1 MLPIQ
6 LRSQPVRSAKRVVV
20 SAVAVLLCRQ
30 HRAFVLVTAACS
42 EAQGPWVTV
51 VLTTMATRTYL
62 HALTIT
68 VLHAVPIIR
77 FPLVPIIRAALT
89 RALRSVVAFIPV
101 ADSQAVIPEE
111 ASLEVA
117 EASLP
122 VVRSVD
128 VDKL

>member
-20 SAVAVLLCRQ
+20 SAVAALLCRQ
-30 HRAFVLVTAACS
+30 HRAFVLVTVACS
-42 EAQGPWVTV
+42 EAQGPWVAV

-68 VLHAVPIIR
+68 VLHAVPIIK

-89 RALRSVVAFIPV
+89 RALLSVVAFIPV

-111 ASLEVA
+111 ASL
-117 EASLP
+117 P

>member
-20 SAVAVLLCRQ
+20 SAVVALLFRQ
-30 HRAFVLVTAACS
+30 HRAFVSVTAICS
-42 EAQGPWVTV
+42 DAQGPWGAV
-51 VLTTMATRTYL
+51 VHTTKSITKNL
-62 HALTIT
+62 HAIKKKDPS
-68 VLHAVPIIR
+68 AVTK
-77 FPLVPIIRAALT
+77 IRAALT

-117 EASLP
+117 EASLL
-122 VVRSVD
+122 VVRSAD

>member
-20 SAVAVLLCRQ
+20 SVVAALLCRQ
-30 HRAFVLVTAACS
+30 RRAFVSVTAICS
-42 EAQGPWVTV
+42 EAQGPG

-68 VLHAVPIIR
+68 VLRAVPIIR

-111 ASLEVA
+111 ASPEEA

>member
-6 LRSQPVRSAKRVVV
+6 LRSQPVRLAKRVVV
-20 SAVAVLLCRQ
+20 SAVAALLCRQ
-30 HRAFVLVTAACS
+30 HRAFVLVTAICS
-42 EAQGPWVTV
+42 EAQGPLGAV

-68 VLHAVPIIR
+68 VLRAVPIIR

-111 ASLEVA
+111 ASPEEA

-122 VVRSVD
+122 VVRSAD